1 MYLQILVQPVDIFPH
16 TSHYMTVVL
25 LTRVAQADLLHPH
38 RANMELYYGGLP
50 AHKPPA
56 TEESQEVPP
65 PPPGTETQP
74 PLTPDQTAWLNQMVK
89 TYGSTFQK
97 DRWVASMVQQNRQT
111 STVAPRPPSPSIP
124 PMPAFPVAPKSNSPE
139 EYSKYKKDYDAY
151 TDWYNKYAVLYAA
164 KKDQKNKVP
173 CSNSP
178 SSKGGLPDPNDVPAG
193 VDPVAWRKY
202 CNDTR
207 DYHAKFKSHQPNIA
221 EQAKHSREAITEKIA
236 DQILGNRGLKGF
248 SM

>member
-1 MYLQILVQPVDIFPH
+1 MYFQIVIQPVDIFPH

-25 LTRVAQADLLHPH
+25 LARVAQPDLLHPH

-50 AHKPPA
+50 PYKPPVPG
-56 TEESQEVPP
+56 EGQEVPP
-65 PPPGTETQP
+65 PPPGTEPSLQP
-74 PLTPDQTAWLNQMVK
+74 QLTADQTAWLEQMVK
-89 TYGSTFQK
+89 TYGPTFQR
-97 DRWVASMVQQNRQT
+97 DRWVASLLQQNRET
-111 STVAPRPPSPSIP
+111 RAVAPRPPSPSIP

-164 KKDQKNKVP
+164 KKDKKNQVP
-173 CSNSP
+173 CSTSQAP
-178 SSKGGLPDPNDVPAG
+178 QVGLPDPNNVPVG

-207 DYHAKFKSHQPNIA
+207 DYHAKYKSKQPNIA
-221 EQAKHSREAITEKIA
+221 EQTKHSKEAITEKIA
-236 DQILGNRGLKGF
+236 DQILGNRG
-248 SM
+248 